1 MASRQAKADHQIAN
15 PVGGH
20 EKLHS
25 KPVAPVAN
33 RVMTHVHNALG
44 QQVFDVAATERIFD
58 AQHHRH
64 VDDFGRA
71 G

>member
-1 MASRQAKADHQIAN
+1 MASRQAKADHWTAN
-15 PVGGH
+15 SVGGH

-33 RVMTHVHNALG
+33 RVMTHVYNAPG

-58 AQHHRH
+58 VQHHRQ
-64 VDDFGRA
+64 VDDLGRS